1 MTGFQFKNASPLTLS
16 AVEIVGE
23 RVRLV
28 PITNKYET
36 DIFHEFTAAITRYM
50 FPKPPETIDDTR
62 AFIRHSQET
71 MQAGNNLQLVIL
83 QRETGEFLGCCGLHG
98 KNNGRK
104 PELGLW
110 LKASAHGHRYGREAI
125 TVLVDWAK
133 THLEVDS
140 FIYPV
145 ARQNIASRKIPE
157 SLGGQIVRETQVV
170 TQSGQALDEVVYE
183 IPAFG
188 K

>member
-28 PITNKYET
+28 SITNKYET
-36 DIFHEFTAAITRYM
+36 DIFHEFTTAITRYM
-50 FPKPPETIDDTR
+50 FPKPPETIDGTR
-62 AFIRHSQET
+62 AFIQRSQET

-83 QRETGEFLGCCGLHG
+83 QRETGEFLGCCVLHG
-98 KNNGRK
+98 KDNGRK

-125 TVLVDWAK
+125 TVLVEWAK
-133 THLEVDS
+133 THLEVDG

-145 ARQNIASRKIPE
+145 DRQNIASRKIPE
-157 SLGGQIVRETQVV
+157 SLGGQIVHEAQVV
-170 TQSGQALDEVVYE
+170 AQSGQVLDEVVYE

-188 K
+188 R

>member
-1 MTGFQFKNASPLTLS
+1 MTGFQFKNAFPLTLS

-36 DIFHEFTAAITRYM
+36 DIFHEFTEAVTRYM
-50 FPKPPETIDDTR
+50 FPKPPETIDDAR
-62 AFIRHSQET
+62 AFIQRSHET

-83 QRETGEFLGCCGLHG
+83 QRETSEFLGCCGLHG
-98 KNNGRK
+98 KDNGRK

-110 LKASAHGHRYGREAI
+110 LKTGAHGHRYGREAI
-125 TVLVDWAK
+125 TILVDWAK
-133 THLEVDS
+133 KHLEVDG

-145 ARQNIASRKIPE
+145 DRQNIASRKIPE
-157 SLGGQIVRETQVV
+157 SLGGQIAREAQVMA
-170 TQSGQALDEVVYE
+170 QSGQVLDEVVYE

-188 K
+188 R